1 MTSRRCHLKGWGFL
15 AEKCR
20 AYSPS
25 AYRISPMQMR
35 DMTEEENQNV
45 EEVVQPSE
53 PETVPESI
61 AKEPQKGSAEYNFR
75 EARKLMQEQS
85 RRIQELEAREYQR
98 QQAMQAEPVDE
109 LAGLGQE
116 DYLTRKQAEA
126 LAIRKAQELMAQ
138 QEQATAEDRA
148 RLKYRDY
155 DDVVTDD
162 NIDELIKDDPEVAD
176 LIRSSQNPHATAY
189 KLIKKTASFQ
199 EKSKKKPAHETE
211 KIIKNTQ
218 KPVSSNAVQARPLA
232 QANSYAF
239 SSEEEKRQ
247 LYNEMMGYA
256 NRR

>member
-1 MTSRRCHLKGWGFL
+1 
-15 AEKCR
+15 
-20 AYSPS
+20 
-25 AYRISPMQMR
+25 
-35 DMTEEENQNV
+35 MTEEVNQNV

-53 PETVPESI
+53 TETVPEVQS
-61 AKEPQKGSAEYNFR
+61 KEPVKGSAEYNFR

-85 RRIQELEAREYQR
+85 RRIQELEQREYQR
-98 QQAMQAEPVDE
+98 SQVNQVEPVDE
-109 LAGLGQE
+109 LEGLGQE

-126 LAIRKAQELMAQ
+126 LATRKAHELMAQ

-148 RLKYRDY
+148 RLKFRDY

-176 LIRSSQNPHATAY
+176 LIRSSQHPHVTAY

-199 EKSKKKPAHETE
+199 QKSNKRTNPDVEKVA
-211 KIIKNTQ
+211 KNTQ

-232 QANSYAF
+232 QANNYSF
-239 SSEEEKRQ
+239 SSAEEKQQ